1 MPLSPGTRLGAFEVV
16 AAIGAGGMGEVYRAR
31 DTKLQRDVALKILPD
46 SLADD
51 ADRLARFEREATTLA
66 SLNHPNIAHVYGI
79 EDSGA
84 TRALVMELVDGEDL
98 AQRLARR
105 ALRLEDALPIA
116 RQIAE
121 ALAAAHQAGIV
132 HRDLKPANIRIRPD
146 GDIKVLDFGLARPAA
161 AAGRDGIDSS
171 VEATITSPAM
181 TQAGVILGTAAYMAP
196 EQARVGRLA
205 RTIPGPQ
212 RTRPTSQSRR
222 NSSETVAFV
231 THGNLAARLGIDFRV
246 ASGAQVR
253 RERIA
258 TADYAEKRS

>member
-98 AQRLARR
+98 AQRVARR

-146 GDIKVLDFGLARPAA
+146 GDVKVLDFGLARPRPPWQDAKA
-161 AAGRDGIDSS
+161 SIRRRGHDHLAGHDAGRGDSRHGRIYGARAGQRAELS
-171 VEATITSPAM
+171 IAARTSGRSDAWSSRCWLGSARSPA
-181 TQAGVILGTAAYMAP
+181 TA
-196 EQARVGRLA
+196 
-205 RTIPGPQ
+205 
-212 RTRPTSQSRR
+212 
-222 NSSETVAFV
+222 
-231 THGNLAARLGIDFRV
+231 
-246 ASGAQVR
+246 
-253 RERIA
+253 
-258 TADYAEKRS
+258 